1 MTYSSFLACFE
12 AIFGFDFHFRLSHFF
27 EKLVVIIILEK
38 EKEKLKGKV
47 RFSEKNFRTQGLLT
61 ILDGHRRDIFRQPS
75 SPILA

>member
-1 MTYSSFLACFE
+1 MTYSSSLACFE

-38 EKEKLKGKV
+38 EKLKGKV

-61 ILDGHRRDIFRQPS
+61 ILDGRRRDICR
-75 SPILA
+75 